1 MPAGWGSLPLTMRVY
16 DHQSTALVEA
26 HGLVDFMTAPLL
38 RAVLSDL
45 LDAKRSVVLDLAQ
58 VTLLDAHSI
67 GLLVASARRASK
79 RGKTFK
85 VRGAAGRVLRVMDIA
100 GVTKLLEEPEPAGS
114 IGSAGQPA
122 TDRTLEVLLGARQRQ
137 ATDEAQRED
146 LRELAIHAAHGLAV
160 GLARRYRGRGE
171 PVDDLTQTAM
181 IGLIKAVDGFDAG
194 QGAAF
199 SSYAVPT
206 IIGEIKR
213 YFRDKGWQI
222 RVPRRIQEIG
232 LELGEAGEVLAQRL
246 GRAPTV
252 RELADHL
259 GVTEDHVLEA
269 IEATRAYRP
278 SSLSAPV
285 SGGDGDDHMEL
296 ADRVGALDRRFEL
309 VDDWESV
316 RPLLAALPARQRHI
330 IALRFFGNLTQA
342 QIAAKVGISQMH
354 VSRLLSDALGRLR
367 RGLATE

>member
-1 MPAGWGSLPLTMRVY
+1 MRVY
-16 DHQSTALVEA
+16 DYRSTALVEA
-26 HGLVDFMTAPLL
+26 RGLVDFTTAPVL

-45 LDAKRSVVLDLAQ
+45 LDDKRSVVLDLAQ

-67 GLLVASARRASK
+67 GLLVASARRASRRK
-79 RGKTFK
+79 KTFK

-100 GVTKLLEEPEPAGS
+100 GVTKLLEEPDPTGS
-114 IGSAGQPA
+114 VGSAEQPTA
-122 TDRTLEVLLGARQRQ
+122 DRTVEVLLGARQRQ
-137 ATDEAQRED
+137 ATDKAQREE

-171 PVDDLTQTAM
+171 PVDDLTQIAM
-181 IGLIKAVDGFDAG
+181 IGLIKAVDGFDAN

-252 RELADHL
+252 RELADQL
-259 GVTEDHVLEA
+259 GVTEEHVLEA
-269 IEATRAYRP
+269 IEATHAYRP

-285 SGGDGDDHMEL
+285 SGGGDGDDHMEL
-296 ADRVGALDRRFEL
+296 ADRIGALDRRFEL
-309 VDDWESV
+309 VEDWESL

-330 IALRFFGNLTQA
+330 IALRFYGNLTQA

-367 RGLATE
+367 RGLAVE